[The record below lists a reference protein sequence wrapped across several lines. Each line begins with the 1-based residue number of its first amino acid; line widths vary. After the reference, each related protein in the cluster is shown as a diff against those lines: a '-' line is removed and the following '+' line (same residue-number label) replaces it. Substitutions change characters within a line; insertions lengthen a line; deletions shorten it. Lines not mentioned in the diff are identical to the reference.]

1 MYEGK
6 LMKAEICWTWYGN
19 ENKDG

>member
-1 MYEGK
+1 MCEGT

-19 ENKDG
+19 GNKDG